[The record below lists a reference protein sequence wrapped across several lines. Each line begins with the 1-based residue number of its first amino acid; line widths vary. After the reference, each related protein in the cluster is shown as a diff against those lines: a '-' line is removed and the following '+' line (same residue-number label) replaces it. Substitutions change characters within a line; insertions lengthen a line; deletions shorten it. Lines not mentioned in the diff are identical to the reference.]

1 MLILGS
7 SCYCWFA
14 YVCMI
19 WWQRT
24 FLQKLASGHNDFSNL
39 RHFFSTHKRTGLA
52 QAQPPST
59 HWPRSTGCRRQSGAS
74 RPLSFGYLAI
84 WVAPCWNDQQICFKN
99 KPGNDQ
105 LPTKSNCCV
114 LVGSFL
120 LFVFACFN
128 ALSALPLTANQWCLF
143 SRSSLGREDHSIP
156 VKPLDRASG
165 QTTRCPLNPFQ
176 ELLAHQAHYSLIILI
191 ISKII
196 NTH

>member
-74 RPLSFGYLAI
+74 TPLSFGYLAI
-84 WVAPCWNDQQICFKN
+84 WVAPCWNDQEICKN

-105 LPTKSNCCV
+105 LPTKSNYISACWI
-114 LVGSFL
+114 LSA
-120 LFVFACFN
+120 ACF
-128 ALSALPLTANQWCLF
+128 CLF
-143 SRSSLGREDHSIP
+143 WCTVRIASYCRPMVSFFTVVLGTWGSQHSGETP
-156 VKPLDRASG
+156 W
-165 QTTRCPLNPFQ
+165 
-176 ELLAHQAHYSLIILI
+176 
-191 ISKII
+191 
-196 NTH
+196 